1 VPCKNS
7 LTKLL
12 KLLIQHKA
20 KNAPACGVSFQ
31 NNSANSKF
39 HPQTMNDSATI
50 AADCVSTHIDSTK
63 EKGGPQAALPK
74 RCQSKAF
81 S

>member
-1 VPCKNS
+1 VSCKNS
-7 LTKLL
+7 LT

-20 KNAPACGVSFQ
+20 KNAPAYGLFFQ
-31 NNSANSKF
+31 NNRVRPKF
-39 HPQTMNDSATI
+39 HSQTMNDSTAI
-50 AADCVSTHIDSTK
+50 AADRAYTHIDSTK
-63 EKGGPQAALPK
+63 QKGGPQAALPW